1 MASEKNVAG
10 TTEHKRRVSYKGT
23 RPKAFQDIMPL
34 KYHQLDKEIEEQ
46 ILDARRNNKSNP
58 YKASDSDAIRRNM
71 DKDKSNVLRPAY
83 VRDIDKILH
92 LPLYNRYNDKT
103 QVFSLYSNDDITR
116 RGLHVQLVSRI
127 ARNIGRLLDL
137 NLDLIEAIALGHDI
151 GHTPFGHAGER
162 SLSKLLQNETGRYYN
177 HNVHSARVLDI
188 LYKRNISLQVLDGVL
203 CHNGEFEL
211 DKYRPCKLSGFEEYD
226 KHIEDCYTMGKEA
239 IEKLIPTTLEGC
251 VVRIS
256 DIIAYIGKDRQDAV
270 TARIIDE
277 DFAFS
282 SNYIGSKNAEMI
294 NNLVVDIVNHSY
306 GKDYIQMSAEAFQ
319 DLRVAKRE
327 NYEHIYFSPKV
338 DEAYEST
345 IEPMLREIYYK
356 MLEDV
361 RSKNEASII
370 YKHHIAYIRQNLKY
384 YEEFDYE
391 AEEANQI
398 VVDYIASMTDDY
410 FIELHKLL
418 FPESKYQIR
427 YKSYFEDVQLG

>member
-1 MASEKNVAG
+1 
-10 TTEHKRRVSYKGT
+10 
-23 RPKAFQDIMPL
+23 MPL
-34 KYHQLDKEIEEQ
+34 NYHQLDKEIEGQ
-46 ILDARRNNKSNP
+46 IIDDRANNRSNP
-58 YKASDSDAIRRNM
+58 HKASDSNALRRNM
-71 DKDKSNVLRPAY
+71 DRDKSSILRPAY

-162 SLSKLLQNETGRYYN
+162 SLSRLLQNETGRYFN
-177 HNVHSARVLDI
+177 HNVHSARVLDF

-211 DKYRPCKLSGFEEYD
+211 NEYRPCKLNGFDEYD
-226 KHIEDCYTMGKEA
+226 KRVEDCYTIGKEA

-277 DFAFS
+277 NFAFS
-282 SNYIGSKNAEMI
+282 SDYIGSKNAEMI

-306 GKDYIQMSAEAFQ
+306 GKDYIQMSEEAFK
-319 DLRVAKRE
+319 DLRIAKRE
-327 NYEHIYFSPKV
+327 NYEHIYFNPKV
-338 DEAYEST
+338 DDVYEST
-345 IEPMLREIYYK
+345 IEPMFKEIYYK
-356 MLEDV
+356 MLDDV
-361 RSKNEASII
+361 KNKNEASII
-370 YKHHIAYIRQNLKY
+370 YKHHIAYIKQNLKY

-398 VVDYIASMTDDY
+398 VADYIASMTDDY
-410 FIELHKLL
+410 FIELHKML
-418 FPESKYQIR
+418 FSGSKYQIE
-427 YKSYFEDVQLG
+427 YKSYFENI